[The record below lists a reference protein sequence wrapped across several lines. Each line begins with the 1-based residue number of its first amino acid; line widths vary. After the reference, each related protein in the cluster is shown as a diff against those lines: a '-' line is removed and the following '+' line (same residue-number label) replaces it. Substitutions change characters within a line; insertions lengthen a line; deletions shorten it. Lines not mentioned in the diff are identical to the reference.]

1 MNQTTFQSTLGLKS
15 IGKVATFT
23 LLGATACFAIFVL
36 MGKLIENDNLS
47 FAEPKETFLTELLAV
62 QEEKPTIIKPNVLP
76 PPPIA
81 KAPPPPP
88 PIPMDT
94 INDNLLAM
102 NTNFGIKIPPT
113 QVGPIV
119 FEGRQDNS
127 ATPIVR
133 VQPKY
138 PMKAAR
144 DGIEGWV
151 SLSFSIDT
159 LGRVIDIAVVDAHPS
174 RVFDNEAKKALKRWK
189 YKPQIKDGKAITLQ
203 NQQIMLEF
211 NLGQS

>member
-1 MNQTTFQSTLGLKS
+1 MNQTTFQSALGLKS

-119 FEGRQDNS
+119 FIGRQDNS

>member
-1 MNQTTFQSTLGLKS
+1 MNQATTKIAPEIKS
-15 IGKVATFT
+15 IGKFTAFT
-23 LLGATACFAIFVL
+23 LLGATACFALFVL

-47 FAEPKETFLTELLAV
+47 FAEPRETFITELLAV
-62 QEEKPTIIKPNVLP
+62 QEEKPTIVKPNVLP

-88 PIPMDT
+88 PIPVDT
-94 INDNLLAM
+94 TSENLLAM

-113 QVGPIV
+113 QLGPIV

-133 VQPKY
+133 VQPRY
-138 PMKAAR
+138 PIKAAR

-151 SLSFSIDT
+151 SLSFSIDAV
-159 LGRVIDIAVVDAHPS
+159 GRVIDIAVIESQPA

-189 YKPQIKDGKAITLQ
+189 YKPQIKNGKAITLQ

>member
-1 MNQTTFQSTLGLKS
+1 MNQTTFQSALGLKS